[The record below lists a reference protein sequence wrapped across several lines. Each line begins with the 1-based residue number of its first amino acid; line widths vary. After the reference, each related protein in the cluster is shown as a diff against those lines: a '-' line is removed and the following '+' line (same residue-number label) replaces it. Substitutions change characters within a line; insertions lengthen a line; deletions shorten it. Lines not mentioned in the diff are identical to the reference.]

1 MKRKYSII
9 QKKGTNNK
17 LYLAYKFTDGS
28 ERFIQTI
35 DSIKLLKSGKISK
48 LGELALKFG
57 TKTVKNKVKQ
67 IIKDKSKIILGN
79 SKIINIDSNQSV
91 FDIRDNIK
99 DDIKMGVYNIVL
111 NAGDKQKFEQFNIK
125 QSFNKWFNN
134 EGIIFLMFNS
144 GLSFFQKHGDGT
156 IEIYRGQYKNTNTF
170 KSVYKQSFLDGLT
183 HCLLTPIKNFI
194 YDKIETSKT
203 NKTKNNYR
211 LKKVIIDEL
220 LIKYKDGVPEE
231 NISEITN
238 KLNIDIIINTPFSIK
253 PLIESKC
260 LTNKLT
266 TFYFLN
272 SRLNHVEHNQLY
284 TNRTVKKNN
293 NTIILNSDDMK
304 IMYDDLINK
313 NLYFVYRVNHT
324 GISEIQTLDKIYKL
338 DSRFKKAINKFEID
352 NDIKNYTNIDAY
364 KDIELTQFIKD
375 SQHMNGT
382 VDFVNIDSVNINKL
396 EHIDMKAAY
405 INYKLNK
412 YYMGFLGKITDYR
425 KCESVKF
432 ALDNIGLYRIKN
444 IKLSKSI
451 KIINNKMGIFFDNII
466 YTTCE
471 LKYLIDNSCSFDVV
485 EGCWGIKCDI
495 EMNTP
500 EMKENNNDINNYCK
514 YFGYLYNT
522 EFNNCFY
529 LNCDEEFADIAKDSF
544 NGDIIFFDNNITL
557 FKHKNKHSY
566 HGAHIT
572 SFITAYQRL
581 YVLEQIQNM
590 NINNIVRVCVDGI
603 YFYKHEYIKLD
614 LFRYKNDDKTLNN
627 GSSEYY
633 LMNINNNINI
643 TNNEFKNLNMVEFHL
658 GGGGCGKTYANCK
671 DEGSIRKCIF
681 THSHD
686 LGLSAKNDYNIDY
699 MTHARLFMENEAM
712 NIKRYY
718 NTLIIDEVSMLSRE
732 SIETIIK
739 NFSDCKL
746 IFMGDVGYQV
756 APIKGEE
763 IRDFKN
769 YYVKRYITDYR
780 CKCEILGKVKQ
791 ILRDNIN
798 EHFNIQL
805 NKIIKYCNTSKN
817 IINYI
822 KEDIILISK
831 HELNKLWNIKF
842 KDIHKYK
849 VIENN
854 TLYNVGQIVYDINAK
869 CSKEFRHGFTVHSV
883 QGRTFKNKIYI
894 DCRSMFDKR
903 LLYTAISRAETIEQI
918 ILII

>member
-1 MKRKYSII
+1 MSKKYTII
-9 QKKGTNNK
+9 QKKGFGDK

-28 ERFIQTI
+28 ERFIQPI
-35 DSIKLLKSGKISK
+35 DSIKLLKSGQKSKIA
-48 LGELALKFG
+48 ELALKFG
-57 TKTVKNKVKQ
+57 TRTVKDKVKK
-67 IIKDKSKIILGN
+67 IIKDKSKDLLG
-79 SKIINIDSNQSV
+79 SSTIININNNQSV
-91 FDIRDNIK
+91 FSIRNDISDKINSGI
-99 DDIKMGVYNIVL
+99 YNIVL
-111 NAGDKQKFEQFNIK
+111 KAGDKERFKQFDIK
-125 QSFNKWFNN
+125 SFRSWFDN

-144 GLSFFQKHGDGT
+144 GESFFEKYGDGT
-156 IEIYRGQYKNTNTF
+156 IEIYRGQF
-170 KSVYKQSFLDGLT
+170 KSTDIFKKVYKQSFLDGLT

-194 YDKIETSKT
+194 YDKIATSKT
-203 NKTKNNYR
+203 AKTIHNYK
-211 LKKVIIDEL
+211 LKKNIIDDL
-220 LIKYKDGVPEE
+220 LIKYKDGVPED

-238 KLNIDIIINTPFSIK
+238 KLNIDIIINTPFSDK

-260 LTNKLT
+260 LTNKIT

-272 SRLNHVEHNQLY
+272 SRLNHVEHNELY

-293 NTIILNSDDMK
+293 NTEILNSVDIQTK
-304 IMYDDLINK
+304 YDELIN
-313 NLYFVYRVNHT
+313 NNSYFVYRVNHT
-324 GISEIQTLDKIYKL
+324 GISEIQTLEKIYKL
-338 DSRFKKAINKFEID
+338 DCRFKKAINKFEID

-364 KDIELTQFIKD
+364 KDLDLTKFIKD

-382 VDFVNIDSVNINKL
+382 VDFVNINKVNINVL

-405 INYKLNK
+405 INYKSNK
-412 YYMGFLGKITDYR
+412 YYMGFLGKITDFR
-425 KCESVKF
+425 QCNNVKF
-432 ALDNIGLYRIKN
+432 ALDNIGLYRINN
-444 IKLSKSI
+444 IKLSNHI
-451 KIINNKMGIFFDNII
+451 NTINNKLGIFFNDNI

-471 LKYLIDNSCSFDVV
+471 LKFLVDNNCSFDVM

-495 EMNTP
+495 EMNTE
-500 EMKENNNDINNYCK
+500 EMKEVNNDIKNYCK

-522 EFNNCFY
+522 ECDNAFY
-529 LNCDEEFADIAKDSF
+529 LNCDEEFANIASNNF
-544 NGDIIFFDNNITL
+544 NGEIIFFDNNKTL

-581 YVLEQIQNM
+581 YVIEQIMNM
-590 NINNIVRVCVDGI
+590 DLNKIVRVCVDGI
-603 YFYKHEYIKLD
+603 YYYKHDFIKLD
-614 LFRYKNDDKTLNN
+614 LFNYKNNDKTLNN
-627 GSSEYY
+627 GSSDYY
-633 LMNINNNINI
+633 LQNVNNPY
-643 TNNEFKNLNMVEFHL
+643 TLTTNEFKEYNNVEFHL
-658 GGGGCGKTYANCK
+658 GAGGCGKTYANCK

-718 NTLIIDEVSMLSRE
+718 NTLIIDEVSMLNGE
-732 SIETIIK
+732 SIHTIIN

-763 IRDFKN
+763 IKDFKN

-780 CKCEILGKVKQ
+780 CKCETLAKVKQ

-798 EHFNIQL
+798 DEFNIQL
-805 NKIIKYCNTSKN
+805 NKIINYCNTAKD
-817 IINYI
+817 IINYN
-822 KEDIILISK
+822 KDDIILVSK
-831 HELNKLWNIKF
+831 HELNKQWNIKF
-842 KDIHKYK
+842 KDIEKYK

-854 TLYNVGQIVYDINAK
+854 SLYNVGQIVYDSNSK
-869 CSKEFRHGFTVHSV
+869 CRKEFRHGYTVHSV
-883 QGRTFKNKIYI
+883 QGRTYKNNIYI

-903 LLYTAISRAETIEQI
+903 LLYTAISRAETIQQI
-918 ILII
+918 TLII